1 VTPMADDRLYA
12 RFVEAILKD
21 DGVDCVFVAVVPHA
35 VTLKTVPETC
45 RDPDSLANLL
55 LDLSRRYAKPMVVSV
70 NAGRHYADF
79 IAVLEEGGLPVYEDI
94 RSAVT
99 SLDAFVAYH
108 LRPPEGCRK
117 GPSGAE
123 V

>member
-1 VTPMADDRLYA
+1 MADDRLYA
-12 RFVEAILKD
+12 RFVEAILRD
-21 DGVDCVFVAVVPHA
+21 EGVDCVFVAVVPHA

-55 LDLSRRYAKPMVVSV
+55 LGLSRRYAKPMVVSV

-79 IAVLEEGGLPVYEDI
+79 VAVLEEGGLPVYEDI

-117 GPSGAE
+117 GTGG
-123 V
+123 VD